1 MKQLMQQI
9 RGDKVIW
16 GVVIMLSLI
25 SMLAVYS
32 STGMLAYR
40 MQHGHNEYY
49 LFKQVSVLLFGLLII
64 YLSHRVHYMIYARV
78 AKIGVIIAVPL
89 LIYTLLFGSHVNDA
103 SRWIRLPVINLTF
116 QTSDFA
122 RLALFMYVSLQL
134 ARHQEEI
141 KDFHK
146 GYKPVLLAM
155 LVICGLIAPANLST
169 ALLLGAS
176 CFLLCFI
183 GRVALKHLMITLL
196 IVALPLLALMGI
208 AALTY
213 HPDDQLHSSDRHQRG
228 WYERVIE
235 RIEGKGRIATWIHRV
250 QDFMFASHEDVPY
263 QVEQAKIAIAR
274 GGLLGKGPGNSIQRN
289 FLPYPYSDFIFAII
303 IEEYGLVGAALL
315 VMLYLILLF
324 RCIRLFRR
332 CPYAFGSFLCI
343 GLSFTL
349 VIQAFANM
357 GVAVNLLPVTGVTLP
372 LVSMGGSSI
381 WFTSLSIG
389 IILSVARYME
399 QEELEKQQLSE
410 VEESWMDAL
419 EPAFPAGR
427 NDDKTTNPLAY
438 EN

>member
-1 MKQLMQQI
+1 MQQLMQQI
-9 RGDKVIW
+9 KGDKVIW
-16 GVVIMLSLI
+16 GVVVILSLV

-49 LFKQVSVLLFGLLII
+49 LFKQVSVLFLGLFII
-64 YLSHRVHYMIYARV
+64 YVSHRLHYMVYARV
-78 AKIGVIIAVPL
+78 AKISLVLAVPL
-89 LIYTLLFGSHVNDA
+89 LIYTLFFGSHVNDA

-122 RLALFMYVSLQL
+122 RLALFMYISLQL
-134 ARHQEEI
+134 ARHQDVI

-146 GYKPVLLAM
+146 GFKPVLIPM
-155 LVICGLIAPANLST
+155 LVICMLIAPANLST

-176 CFLLCFI
+176 SFLLCFI
-183 GRVALKHLMITLL
+183 GRVAVKHLLFTFL
-196 IVALPLLALMGI
+196 ILCIPVLILMGM

-213 HPDDQLHSSDRHQRG
+213 QSNDDAQVAHVHHQK
-228 WYERVIE
+228 WYTHVIE
-235 RIEGKGRIATWIHRV
+235 HIEGKGRVSTWVHRM
-250 QDFMFASHEDVPY
+250 QDFMFASHDELPY

-274 GGLLGKGPGNSIQRN
+274 GGLFGKGPGNSIQRN

-303 IEEYGLVGAALL
+303 VEEYGLVGAALL
-315 VMLYLILLF
+315 VVLYLILLF

-349 VIQAFANM
+349 VIQAFVNM
-357 GVAVNLLPVTGVTLP
+357 GVAVNILPVTGVTLP

-389 IILSVARYME
+389 IILSVARYMQE
-399 QEELEKQQLSE
+399 QEEWEK
-410 VEESWMDAL
+410 MNAL
-419 EPAFPAGR
+419 EVWAEENKSVDAFI
-427 NDDKTTNPLAY
+427 DKLSMATDEAK
-438 EN
+438 

>member
-1 MKQLMQQI
+1 
-9 RGDKVIW
+9 
-16 GVVIMLSLI
+16 
-25 SMLAVYS
+25 YS
-32 STGMLAYR
+32 STGMLAYK

-64 YLSHRVHYMIYARV
+64 YLSHRVHYMFYARV
-78 AKIGVIIAVPL
+78 AKIGVIVAVPL

-122 RLALFMYVSLQL
+122 RLVLFMYVSLQL
-134 ARHQEEI
+134 ARHQEVI
-141 KDFHK
+141 KDFRK
-146 GYKPVLLAM
+146 GYKPVLMAM

-176 CFLLCFI
+176 CLLLCFI
-183 GRVALKHLMITLL
+183 GRISMKHLMITLL
-196 IVALPLLALMGI
+196 IVVLPLLLLMGI

-213 HPDDQLHSSDRHQRG
+213 HPDDQQHSSDSRKEA
-228 WYERVIE
+228 WYERAIE
-235 RIEGKGRIATWIHRV
+235 HLEGKGRVATWIHRV
-250 QDFMFASHEDVPY
+250 QDFMYASHEEAPY

-303 IEEYGLVGAALL
+303 VEEYGLAGAAML

-324 RCIRLFRR
+324 RCIRLFKK

-389 IILSVARYME
+389 IILSVARHMQE
-399 QEELEKQQLSE
+399 QEAWEHLHAPASADEQSWLDQTPETEATSSQMAFAQASPSQQMFG
-410 VEESWMDAL
+410 VQGHD
-419 EPAFPAGR
+419 
-427 NDDKTTNPLAY
+427 T
-438 EN
+438 

>member
-146 GYKPVLLAM
+146 GYKPVLVAM

-196 IVALPLLALMGI
+196 VVALPLLILMGI

-213 HPDDQLHSSDRHQRG
+213 HPDDQLHTFDRRQRA

-235 RIEGKGRIATWIHRV
+235 RVEGKGRIATWIHRV

-315 VMLYLILLF
+315 IMLYLILLF

-399 QEELEKQQLSE
+399 KEELEKQQLSE
-410 VEESWMDAL
+410 VEESWMDSL
-419 EPAFPAGR
+419 ESGNVASM
-427 NDDKTTNPLAY
+427 DDSKIAKPLAY
-438 EN
+438 ES